1 MLSDWDRFP
10 WIVSLQETT
19 LNDEETL
26 QVFVGVFIMV
36 SVLFGFVHKVTFLF
50 LTSHSFY
57 FFSISYF
64 FSIRSNI
71 CVNLQTEENK
81 LVNK

>member
-36 SVLFGFVHKVTFLF
+36 SVLFGFVHKVTLLF
-50 LTSHSFY
+50 LTSHSFHS
-57 FFSISYF
+57 FPSLTSLAFLRTGASTHMLKDT
-64 FSIRSNI
+64 NW
-71 CVNLQTEENK
+71 
-81 LVNK
+81 